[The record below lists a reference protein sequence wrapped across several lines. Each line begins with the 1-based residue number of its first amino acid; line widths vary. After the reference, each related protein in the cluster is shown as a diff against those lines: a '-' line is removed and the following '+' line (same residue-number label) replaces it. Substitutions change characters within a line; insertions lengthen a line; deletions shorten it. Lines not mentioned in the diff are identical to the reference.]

1 MKKRVLAIAISFVSL
16 TLLAQQTPQSN
27 VYGYN
32 KYAIKCSDKEYTG
45 SINLLRFK
53 K

>member
-1 MKKRVLAIAISFVSL
+1 VYETTNYQNDWGGTKDGE
-16 TLLAQQTPQSN
+16 LLPDG
-27 VYGYN
+27 VYF
-32 KYAIKCSDKEYTG
+32 YAIKCSDKEYTG